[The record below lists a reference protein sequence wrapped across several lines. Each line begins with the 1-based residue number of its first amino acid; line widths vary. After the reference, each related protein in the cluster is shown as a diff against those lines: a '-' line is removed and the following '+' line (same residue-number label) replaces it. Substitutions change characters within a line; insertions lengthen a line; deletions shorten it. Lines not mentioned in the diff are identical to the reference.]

1 MSVHKFCLGQPVEY
15 YPPRGTYVPRG
26 PFVVT
31 AKLPERDGQFEYHIK
46 HPSELH
52 ERTAKEN
59 ELRGEV

>member
-1 MSVHKFCLGQPVEY
+1 MPSGLLGAKGKWGVR
-15 YPPRGTYVPRG
+15 RGRG

-46 HPSELH
+46 HPSEPH
-52 ERTAKEN
+52 ERAAKEN